1 MSRINISII
10 IPVYSVSDYIEAC
23 ISSVMQQTYPHIECI
38 IVDDASPDDS
48 IEKCQRLI
56 VSYLGSIRFL
66 ILHHDHNR
74 GLSAARNTGTDAAT
88 GDYVFY
94 LDSDDEIA
102 PYCIEKLVE
111 PLMND
116 RTIELVQGNYK
127 RMGNRVVYG
136 NHSEVSDTDISNNV
150 CAFLQPYDMNSN
162 KEIRGYY
169 YEKNRMGYSVWN
181 KLIRKS
187 FITNNHIRFKE
198 GLLWEDGLWLF
209 YVMKYLSHAFFVPD
223 YTYIYKIRSS
233 SIVASARETE
243 KLGYLASVYED
254 IFSHFTPNDKER
266 ESYFYLRRFCR
277 HYLVSN
283 GDSRFQSAY
292 DMLWKAFSDGKHY
305 NALVR
310 LYIVRLISKYAF
322 SRWLFRQCLKV
333 YRVCRNIYWKLKK

>member
-1 MSRINISII
+1 MIGFSVSII

-23 ISSVMQQTYPHIECI
+23 ISSVIRQNYPHIECI

-56 VSYLGSIRFL
+56 ANYSGPISFI

-116 RTIELVQGNYK
+116 STIELVQGNYK

-136 NHSEVSDTDISNNV
+136 HHSEVSDTDIANNV
-150 CAFLQPYDMNSN
+150 CAFSHPYDMNSN
-162 KEIRGYY
+162 KEIRAYY
-169 YEKNRMGYSVWN
+169 YERNRMGNSVWN

-187 FITNNHIRFKE
+187 FLTNNHIRFKE
-198 GLLWEDGLWLF
+198 GLLWEDGLWQF
-209 YVMKYLSHAFFVPD
+209 YVMKYLDHLYFVPD
-223 YTYIYKIRSS
+223 YTYIYKIRPH
-233 SIVASARETE
+233 SIMTSTSASDRI
-243 KLGYLASVYED
+243 GYLAGVYND
-254 IFSHFTPNDKER
+254 IFSHFTPGEEER
-266 ESYFYLRRFCR
+266 ETSFYLRSFCNNYVSSKGDHR
-277 HYLVSN
+277 LDDAYYL
-283 GDSRFQSAY
+283 
-292 DMLWKAFSDGKHY
+292 LWNTFSDGKHFK
-305 NALVR
+305 ARMLLSLVR
-310 LYIVRLISKYAF
+310 VISRY
-322 SRWLFRQCLKV
+322 SVGRWLYKQV
-333 YRVCRNIYWKLKK
+333 LKKYRSCRHLYKRII